1 MVSFVLL
8 QNILDPFIL
17 WDIGIEW
24 ANVEYIYS
32 SDDCVVWK
40 WRLFSTKWT
49 KSVVSL
55 IYDFCFLS
63 IGCMSES
70 MKLEMRSVGPPLP
83 ETFGRPAKFGLW
95 IWVRVDFNVKVVSSL
110 LISSRRNKL
119 VGVICPGGKLG
130 PKTHVKSCDVIQINP
145 AKTKPSRAPFIQK
158 PINH

>member
-1 MVSFVLL
+1 MFVVVLA
-8 QNILDPFIL
+8 NNFIPFFL

-55 IYDFCFLS
+55 MYDFCFLS

-95 IWVRVDFNVKVVSSL
+95 IWVRVDFNVLSHLKVVSSL
-110 LISSRRNKL
+110 LHHLCYRSKEYTRYHDNFHLCTLSL
-119 VGVICPGGKLG
+119 WFYFSVSLSA
-130 PKTHVKSCDVIQINP
+130 HVEFRTIRS
-145 AKTKPSRAPFIQK
+145 PSYS
-158 PINH
+158 